1 MGKTG
6 VGHTRWA
13 THGRPNKTNA
23 HPHAGCT
30 RDKNVIAAVHNGI
43 IENFLEIKDMLISKG
58 HDFKSET
65 DTEII
70 PHLIEENLKK
80 YVSQDGTDFL
90 LAFNDT
96 IKALKGTFAIVVIWD
111 KEDKIYGARKT
122 NPLVLGIGNN
132 INFISSDIPGFRKYT
147 DVFVP
152 LEDEQIVEMS
162 GDSLN
167 IYDSNLEP
175 VPIQQYSCTFT
186 IDDISK
192 HDYSHYMLKEIN
204 EQALVLEEISKKQ
217 SYIKEL
223 ATRISDNIDRIK
235 KVYFLGCGSSF
246 HACMAAENMFE
257 RFIHIQSEAL
267 LSSEFRLSNGD
278 VTFEDSMFII
288 VSQSGET
295 LDTYI
300 SLNNMIASQERKGS
314 KKSEM
319 ILLENYPFSSIERLL
334 RKHYG
339 GKMEMLSLAA
349 GPEICVVATKTY
361 TAQLYLLALLT
372 LHICALLP
380 DTKNRENIAEIL
392 EEAKNIPEKTLA
404 VLKET
409 SIFIRQLATKQRRNV
424 MQRLMERITGK
435 REDVCFTIGRG
446 INLATAKE
454 GALKLKEVTYASVE
468 GMAGGELKHGSL
480 AVVGSDTPVYIFF
493 PPPADVNVWQSTF
506 NNFMEVNARNAP
518 IVSICSNSDK
528 STEVARLSASIIR
541 IPDTHWIFNPIL
553 QVIPIQ
559 LLGYHLAILKGID
572 PDHPRN
578 LAKTVTVE

>member
-1 MGKTG
+1 
-6 VGHTRWA
+6 
-13 THGRPNKTNA
+13 
-23 HPHAGCT
+23 
-30 RDKNVIAAVHNGI
+30 
-43 IENFLEIKDMLISKG
+43 
-58 HDFKSET
+58 
-65 DTEII
+65 
-70 PHLIEENLKK
+70 
-80 YVSQDGTDFL
+80 
-90 LAFNDT
+90 
-96 IKALKGTFAIVVIWD
+96 
-111 KEDKIYGARKT
+111 
-122 NPLVLGIGNN
+122 
-132 INFISSDIPGFRKYT
+132 
-147 DVFVP
+147 
-152 LEDEQIVEMS
+152 
-162 GDSLN
+162 
-167 IYDSNLEP
+167 
-175 VPIQQYSCTFT
+175 
-186 IDDISK
+186 
-192 HDYSHYMLKEIN
+192 
-204 EQALVLEEISKKQ
+204 
-217 SYIKEL
+217 
-223 ATRISDNIDRIK
+223 
-235 KVYFLGCGSSF
+235 
-246 HACMAAENMFE
+246 
-257 RFIHIQSEAL
+257 
-267 LSSEFRLSNGD
+267 
-278 VTFEDSMFII
+278 
-288 VSQSGET
+288 
-295 LDTYI
+295 
-300 SLNNMIASQERKGS
+300 
-314 KKSEM
+314 
-319 ILLENYPFSSIERLL
+319 
-334 RKHYG
+334 
-339 GKMEMLSLAA
+339 
-349 GPEICVVATKTY
+349 
-361 TAQLYLLALLT
+361 
-372 LHICALLP
+372 
-380 DTKNRENIAEIL
+380 L